1 MSQLPPTDHIETLC
15 LQAGWRPGNG
25 DPHVMPIYQSTTFHY
40 DSSEQMARLFDLAE
54 PGFFYTRLGNPTL
67 DYVEKK
73 IAALEGG
80 IGAMLTS
87 SSGQAASFL
96 AVFNLLGAGD
106 HLVASSAIYGGTFNL
121 FAVTMKRMGIE
132 TTFVPPSASADEIA
146 AAFRPNTRALFAESV
161 TNPSLEVA
169 DFAKLSTVA
178 HAHGVP
184 LVIDNT
190 FPTPALCRPFEHGA
204 DIVVHS
210 TTKYMDGHAQTTG
223 GVIVDSGRFDW
234 KASGKYP
241 GLTEPDPSYH
251 GLVYT
256 DAFGPSAYIVKARAQ
271 LMRDL
276 GTAQTP
282 LAAYVLN
289 LGLETLPLRMERH
302 VRNALAV
309 AEFLENHPRVA
320 WVNHPGLPSS
330 PYHAL
335 AQKYMPR
342 GTCGVVSFGVKGGR
356 AAATKLMDS
365 MRLGAILTHVA
376 DARTCLLHPASTT
389 HRQLT
394 DEQLAAAGIPADLIR
409 LSVGIEH
416 IDDILADLA
425 QALEKSAQ

>member
-1 MSQLPPTDHIETLC
+1 
-15 LQAGWRPGNG
+15 
-25 DPHVMPIYQSTTFHY
+25 
-40 DSSEQMARLFDLAE
+40 
-54 PGFFYTRLGNPTL
+54 
-67 DYVEKK
+67 
-73 IAALEGG
+73 
-80 IGAMLTS
+80 
-87 SSGQAASFL
+87 
-96 AVFNLLGAGD
+96 
-106 HLVASSAIYGGTFNL
+106 
-121 FAVTMKRMGIE
+121 
-132 TTFVPPSASADEIA
+132 
-146 AAFRPNTRALFAESV
+146 
-161 TNPSLEVA
+161 
-169 DFAKLSTVA
+169 
-178 HAHGVP
+178 
-184 LVIDNT
+184 
-190 FPTPALCRPFEHGA
+190 
-204 DIVVHS
+204 
-210 TTKYMDGHAQTTG
+210 MDGHAQTTG

-234 KASGKYP
+234 KASGKFP

-309 AEFLENHPRVA
+309 AEFLENHPRVT

-394 DEQLAAAGIPADLIR
+394 DDQLAAAGIPPDLIR
-409 LSVGIEH
+409 LSVGLEH
-416 IDDILADLA
+416 IDDILADLS

>member
-80 IGAMLTS
+80 IGAMLT

-342 GTCGVVSFGVKGGR
+342 GTCGVVSFGVKGGC

-425 QALEKSAQ
+425 QALEQSAP

>member
-25 DPHVMPIYQSTTFHY
+25 EPHVLPIYQSTTFHY

-54 PGFFYTRLGNPTL
+54 AGFFYTRLGNPTL

-87 SSGQAASFL
+87 SGQAASFL
-96 AVFNLLGAGD
+96 SVFNLLGAGD

-184 LVIDNT
+184 LIIDNT

-234 KASGKYP
+234 KASGKFP

-309 AEFLENHPRVA
+309 AEFLENHPRVT

-394 DEQLAAAGIPADLIR
+394 DNQLAAAGIPPDLIR
-409 LSVGIEH
+409 LSVGLEH
-416 IDDILADLA
+416 IDDILADLT